1 MHGRD
6 GVSTGSTT
14 DSGAESGAGVPLAD
28 GVTSRPAEPP
38 TPRGAAHAGMGHEG
52 VNAGLDAGLDRGNGE
67 RRDRD
72 NVAPRMAVDVS
83 VIRDIAALQ
92 AIEGEWRAL
101 ASTGNGALFRGPD
114 WLIPWWQAY
123 HATLAAELYVLVG
136 RAAESDAGGTRAG
149 DIVCIAP
156 LYRRTV
162 KVALLDVREL
172 RMIGDAGPRPPAL
185 DLLAR
190 LGWEDRAGT
199 ALARKLIDEG
209 QTWDLIDLEPLA
221 DPSRVRANLMQR
233 LAPLGYTVESSASAG
248 GAMRIA
254 LALAPIES
262 SDAPPVVTT
271 YGDDLAAMRK
281 GMNALRRL
289 SRLEWAE
296 RDEHS
301 PLADP
306 EAIGLLEQVAME
318 LGKQGR
324 VRLARLDDAQG
335 EAAAVALIVDDGERA
350 VVLAMAVD
358 PQTGL
363 QPVTHGGSHGGHTG
377 GHGAHAASPA
387 GRASARLLHAEALAA
402 RARGCIALDVV
413 QGAVEYTLPSLP
425 WSKQPV
431 LAVRV
436 WGHSTM
442 ASVGRT
448 LSSVTRR
455 ARRARETPAVAAAQA
470 RAAWTRIRSAAASVA
485 AYDRYCLYR
494 GQLWTRGIVPVA
506 GLELANFSEADYT
519 KLDESH
525 RADLL
530 EQLAFDE
537 ETARIQWRRGDQAVL
552 ATLGVRPA
560 GIAWAARGPIE
571 APELGRVLR
580 MSKYD
585 AYIHSVYV
593 APAARGRA
601 VAPVM
606 LEHFAKELRATDA
619 YRSWALIASDNQ
631 ASLRAFQKASFT
643 PVCDVIHAKMATV
656 DRVVCRPPD
665 PEAQDLLGLDQ

>member
-1 MHGRD
+1 MEQGRD
-6 GVSTGSTT
+6 GVSGPAPPSDGAADDRAPAPADGSATDSRIVRDALAITGS
-14 DSGAESGAGVPLAD
+14 DRNHDHAE
-28 GVTSRPAEPP
+28 R
-38 TPRGAAHAGMGHEG
+38 
-52 VNAGLDAGLDRGNGE
+52 
-67 RRDRD
+67 RD
-72 NVAPRMAVDVS
+72 NVATRMAVDVS
-83 VIRDIAALQ
+83 VVRDIAALQ
-92 AIEGEWRAL
+92 AIEAEWRSL
-101 ASTGNGALFRGPD
+101 AGVSGGALFRGPD

-123 HATLAAELYVLVG
+123 HATLQAELHVLVG
-136 RAAESDAGGTRAG
+136 RATEGDGGDGSTAPG

-162 KVALLDVREL
+162 KVALLDTREL

-190 LGWEDRAGT
+190 AGWEDRAGT
-199 ALARKLIDEG
+199 AIARKLIDEAA
-209 QTWDLIDLEPLA
+209 TWDLIDLEPLA
-221 DPSRVRANLMQR
+221 DPSRVRANLVQR
-233 LAPLGYTVESSASAG
+233 LSPSGYTVESSPSAG
-248 GAMRIA
+248 GATRIA

-262 SDAPPVVTT
+262 TDASRVVTT

-281 GMNALRRL
+281 GMSALRRL

-296 RDEHS
+296 RDEPS

-318 LGKQGR
+318 LGKHGR

-335 EAAAVALIVDDGERA
+335 EASAVALVVDDGDRA

-358 PQTGL
+358 PQ
-363 QPVTHGGSHGGHTG
+363 
-377 GHGAHAASPA
+377 A

-402 RARGCIALDVV
+402 RERGCIALDVV
-413 QGAVEYTLPSLP
+413 QGAVEYMLPSLP
-425 WSKQPV
+425 SSKQPV

-436 WGHSTM
+436 WGHSTT

-448 LSSVTRR
+448 LSSVSRR
-455 ARRARETPAVAAAQA
+455 ARRARETPSVAAAQA
-470 RAAWTRIRSAAASVA
+470 RAAWTRIRTAAASVA
-485 AYDRYCLYR
+485 QYDRYCLYR

-506 GLELANFSEADYT
+506 GLELTNLTEADYG
-519 KLDESH
+519 KLDDAR

-530 EQLAFDE
+530 EQLALDE
-537 ETARIQWRRGDQAVL
+537 ATLHTQWRRGDQTVF

-580 MSKYD
+580 MQKYD

-606 LEHFAKELRATDA
+606 LEQLAKELRATDA
-619 YRSWALIASDNQ
+619 YRSWALIAADNQ

-643 PVCDVIHAKMATV
+643 PVCDVVHAKMATV

-665 PEAQDLLGLDQ
+665 PEALELLGLEP

>member
-1 MHGRD
+1 MQGRD
-6 GVSTGSTT
+6 GVTTSTAATGGDLSTNPASSAASDAAAI
-14 DSGAESGAGVPLAD
+14 DSRDVAGGGAPDGVAGVTGA
-28 GVTSRPAEPP
+28 R
-38 TPRGAAHAGMGHEG
+38 PRGSDPADRGRDHEG
-52 VNAGLDAGLDRGNGE
+52 
-67 RRDRD
+67 RD
-72 NVAPRMAVDVS
+72 NVAPRMAVEVS
-83 VIRDIAALQ
+83 VIRDVAGLQ
-92 AIEGEWRAL
+92 AIEAEWRAL
-101 ASTGNGALFRGPD
+101 AVSGGSGALFRGPD

-123 HATLAAELYVLVG
+123 HATLAAELHVLIG
-136 RAAESDAGGTRAG
+136 RAVDGDTGTDAGGTRAG
-149 DIVCIAP
+149 DIVCLAP

-162 KVALLDVREL
+162 KIALLDTREL

-190 LGWEDRAGT
+190 PGWEDRAGI
-199 ALARKLIDEG
+199 ALARKLIDEAA
-209 QTWDLIDLEPLA
+209 TWDLIDLEPLA
-221 DPSRVRANLMQR
+221 DPSRARANLVQR
-233 LAPLGYTVESSASAG
+233 LAPLGYTVESSPSAG
-248 GAMRIA
+248 GATRIA
-254 LALAPIES
+254 LALAPL
-262 SDAPPVVTT
+262 DATDTTRVVTT
-271 YGDDLAAMRK
+271 HGDDLEAMRK
-281 GMNALRRL
+281 GISALRRL

-296 RDEHS
+296 RDEPS

-306 EAIGLLEQVAME
+306 EAIGLLEQVAMK
-318 LGKQGR
+318 LGKHGQA
-324 VRLARLDDAQG
+324 RLARVDEAQG
-335 EAAAVALIVDDGERA
+335 EALAVALVVDDGDRA

-358 PQTGL
+358 PQA
-363 QPVTHGGSHGGHTG
+363 V
-377 GHGAHAASPA
+377 
-387 GRASARLLHAEALAA
+387 RASARLLHSEALAA

-425 WSKQPV
+425 TSKQPV

-436 WGHSTM
+436 WGHSAA

-455 ARRARETPAVAAAQA
+455 ARRARDTPAIAAAQA
-470 RAAWTRIRSAAASVA
+470 RAAWTRIRTAAASVA
-485 AYDRYCLYR
+485 QYDRYCLYR

-506 GLELANFSEADYT
+506 GLELCKFSEADYD
-519 KLDESH
+519 KLDDAH

-530 EQLAFDE
+530 EQLALE
-537 ETARIQWRRGDQAVL
+537 YASIRTQWRRGDQAVL

-585 AYIHSVYV
+585 AYIHSVFV

-606 LEHFAKELRATDA
+606 LEHLAKELRATDA
-619 YRSWALIASDNQ
+619 YRSWALIAADNQ

-665 PEAQDLLGLDQ
+665 PEAQDLLGLEP

>member
-1 MHGRD
+1 MEPGRD
-6 GVSTGSTT
+6 GINTST
-14 DSGAESGAGVPLAD
+14 SGENVADRIRGVAD
-28 GVTSRPAEPP
+28 DNA
-38 TPRGAAHAGMGHEG
+38 PRI
-52 VNAGLDAGLDRGNGE
+52 E
-67 RRDRD
+67 RRD

-83 VIRDIAALQ
+83 VVRDLAELR
-92 AIEGEWRAL
+92 AIEAEWRAL
-101 ASTGNGALFRGPD
+101 ASVGSGGLFRGPD

-123 HATLAAELYVLVG
+123 HATLAAELHVIIG
-136 RAAESDAGGTRAG
+136 RATEADATGVAAG
-149 DIVCIAP
+149 EIVCIAP

-162 KVALLDVREL
+162 KVALLDTREL

-190 LGWEDRAGT
+190 AGWEDRAGT
-199 ALARKLIDEG
+199 AIGKLLIDEAA
-209 QTWDLIDLEPLA
+209 TWDLIDLEPLA
-221 DPSRVRANLMQR
+221 DPSRVRANLIQR
-233 LAPLGYTVESSASAG
+233 LSPLGFTVESSPSAG
-248 GAMRIA
+248 GATRIA
-254 LALAPIES
+254 LALAPLDTT
-262 SDAPPVVTT
+262 DASRIVTT
-271 YGDDLAAMRK
+271 FGDDLAALRK
-281 GMNALRRL
+281 GMSALRRL

-296 RDEHS
+296 RDEPS

-306 EAIGLLEQVAME
+306 EAIGLLEQVAMG

-335 EAAAVALIVDDGERA
+335 EACAVALIVDDGDRA

-358 PQTGL
+358 PQ
-363 QPVTHGGSHGGHTG
+363 
-377 GHGAHAASPA
+377 A
-387 GRASARLLHAEALAA
+387 GRASARLLYAEALAA

-425 WSKQPV
+425 SSKQPV

-436 WGHSTM
+436 WGLSTT

-455 ARRARETPAVAAAQA
+455 ARRARETPSVAAAQA
-470 RAAWTRIRSAAASVA
+470 RAAWTRIRTAAASVA
-485 AYDRYCLYR
+485 LYDRYCLYR

-506 GLELANFSEADYT
+506 GLELTNFTEADYD
-519 KLDESH
+519 KLDESR

-530 EQLAFDE
+530 DQLAFDE
-537 ETARIQWRRGDQAVL
+537 ATARTQWRRGDQTVL
-552 ATLGVRPA
+552 ALLGVRPA

-606 LEHFAKELRATDA
+606 LEQLAKELRATDA
-619 YRSWALIASDNQ
+619 YRSWALIAADNH

-665 PEAQDLLGLDQ
+665 PEAQELLGLAP

>member
-1 MHGRD
+1 
-6 GVSTGSTT
+6 
-14 DSGAESGAGVPLAD
+14 
-28 GVTSRPAEPP
+28 
-38 TPRGAAHAGMGHEG
+38 
-52 VNAGLDAGLDRGNGE
+52 
-67 RRDRD
+67 
-72 NVAPRMAVDVS
+72 MAVEVS
-83 VIRDIAALQ
+83 VVRDMAALN

-101 ASTGNGALFRGPD
+101 ASVGTGGLFRGPE

-123 HATLAAELYVLVG
+123 HATLGAELYVLVG
-136 RAAESDAGGTRAG
+136 RTTESEAGGAAAG
-149 DIVCIAP
+149 EIVCIAP
-156 LYRRTV
+156 LYRRTI
-162 KVALLDVREL
+162 KVALLDTREL

-190 LGWEDRAGT
+190 AGWEDRAGT
-199 ALARKLIDEG
+199 ALAKKLIDESA
-209 QTWDLIDLEPLA
+209 TWDLIDLEPLS
-221 DPSRVRANLMQR
+221 DPSRVRAHMVQR
-233 LAPLGYTVESSASAG
+233 LAPHGFSIESSPSAG
-248 GAMRIA
+248 GATRIA
-254 LALAPIES
+254 IAHAPGEPA
-262 SDAPPVVTT
+262 DAMRVVATS
-271 YGDDLAAMRK
+271 GDDLAALRK
-281 GMNALRRL
+281 GMSALRRL

-296 RDEHS
+296 RDEPS

-306 EAIGLLEQVAME
+306 EAIGLLEQVARE
-318 LGKQGR
+318 LGKHGR

-335 EAAAVALIVDDGERA
+335 EACAVALVVDDGDRA

-358 PQTGL
+358 PQSVDA
-363 QPVTHGGSHGGHTG
+363 P
-377 GHGAHAASPA
+377 
-387 GRASARLLHAEALAA
+387 ARLLYEEALAA

-413 QGAVEYTLPSLP
+413 QGAVEYTLPALP
-425 WSKQPV
+425 SSKQPV

-436 WGHSTM
+436 WGLSTT

-455 ARRARETPAVAAAQA
+455 ARRARETPSVAAAQA

-485 AYDRYCLYR
+485 HYDRYCLYR
-494 GQLWTRGIVPVA
+494 GQLWTRGVVPVA
-506 GLELANFSEADYT
+506 GLELTSFTEADYD
-519 KLDESH
+519 KLDESR
-525 RADLL
+525 RADLR

-537 ETARIQWRRGDQAVL
+537 ASARVQWRRGDQTVL
-552 ATLGVRPA
+552 ASLGIRPA

-580 MSKYD
+580 MQKYD
-585 AYIHSVYV
+585 AYLHSVYV

-606 LEHFAKELRATDA
+606 LEQLAKELRATDA
-619 YRSWALIASDNQ
+619 YRSWALIASDNH

-665 PEAQDLLGLDQ
+665 PEAQELLGLAT